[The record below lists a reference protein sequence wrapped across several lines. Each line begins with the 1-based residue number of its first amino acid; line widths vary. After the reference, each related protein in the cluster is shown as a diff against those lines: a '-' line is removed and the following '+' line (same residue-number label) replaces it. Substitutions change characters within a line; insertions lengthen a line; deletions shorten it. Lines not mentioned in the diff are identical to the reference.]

1 MSRIPK
7 YQRGKAYEFYVEM
20 CNAGLMY
27 HPDDSPEDICGRNC
41 TCHLGGE
48 HHSLFTPEEINELN
62 TVSELIWKDTD
73 GDPCG
78 VAYQVAVDRGDI
90 LEN

>member
-1 MSRIPK
+1 MSRLPK
-7 YQRGKAYEFYVEM
+7 YERGKAYEFYARM
-20 CNAGLMY
+20 CDLGLMY
-27 HPDDSPEDICGRNC
+27 HPDDSPEDICRRDC
-41 TCHLGGE
+41 SCHLGVE
-48 HHSLFTPEEINELN
+48 HKSLFTDEECAELRV
-62 TVSELIWKDTD
+62 VSELIWADTN